1 MIQPPLGR
9 LHHSG
14 PLEALNNSLAD
25 ATAGHLLELVALSLL
40 QIAIDESMID
50 KWVPT

>member
-14 PLEALNNSLAD
+14 PLEALSNSLAD
-25 ATAGHLLELVALSLL
+25 ATASDLLELVALSLL